1 MLLINDNYRGMKSSE
16 WLKNIFRVAYYLMI
30 VGWILL
36 FGFLLYAIFISPSDI
51 LEIFRDAEEFEIKSK
66 NALYTS
72 LAYELLSTGVWIF
85 TLYLFKNLMQ
95 DLIAGPLFTKL
106 QIASF
111 KLIGQLIIFITIVD
125 ALSIFVFEAIF
136 AGRME
141 INFDLFDFWFVIGIG
156 LFLIFLSKIFNQ
168 ARIIKQENELTV

>member
-1 MLLINDNYRGMKSSE
+1 MKSSE
-16 WLKNIFRVAYYLMI
+16 WLKNIFSVAYYLMI
-30 VGWILL
+30 IGWILL
-36 FGFLLYAIFISPSDI
+36 LGFLLYAIFISPGDI

-72 LAYELLSTGVWIF
+72 LAYELLSSGVWIF
-85 TLYLFKNLMQ
+85 ILYLFKKLMQ
-95 DLIAGPLFTKL
+95 DLMAGPLFTKL

-125 ALSIFVFEAIF
+125 ALSIFVFKAIF

-168 ARIIKQENELTV
+168 ARIMKEENELTV